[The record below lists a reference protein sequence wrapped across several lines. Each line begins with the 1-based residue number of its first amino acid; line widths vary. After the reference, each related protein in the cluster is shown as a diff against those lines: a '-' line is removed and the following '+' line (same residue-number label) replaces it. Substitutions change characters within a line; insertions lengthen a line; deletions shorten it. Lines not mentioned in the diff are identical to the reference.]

1 MTKFHADD
9 YVQFLKMIT
18 PQNMHDNIKQ
28 LQRFNVG
35 EVRVSVCDVLARD
48 GTGKEGGCEGQG
60 TNLSACPPE
69 SDPCFCVHL
78 YRTVLCSMGCT
89 ISVSSLLAGPLVALS
104 SSTCRRR
111 T

>member
-35 EVRVSVCDVLARD
+35 EDCPVFD
-48 GTGKEGGCEGQG
+48 G
-60 TNLSACPPE
+60 LY
-69 SDPCFCVHL
+69 DFC
-78 YRTVLCSMGCT
+78 
-89 ISVSSLLAGPLVALS
+89 
-104 SSTCRRR
+104 
-111 T
+111 